1 MQVGEHQDFTPG
13 FRGSLAHFG
22 VQVDALIESLLN
34 DFGVLDELII
44 VLCVFD
50 RVVSKV
56 NSVGL
61 FKSE

>member
-1 MQVGEHQDFTPG
+1 MQVGEHKDFAPG
-13 FRGSLAHFG
+13 LRGSWAHFRI
-22 VQVDALIESLLN
+22 QVDAFIESLLN

-61 FKSE
+61 F

>member
-1 MQVGEHQDFTPG
+1 MQVGEHQDLAAG
-13 FRGSLAHFG
+13 LRGSWAHFG
-22 VQVDALIESLLN
+22 VQVDAFIESLLN

-61 FKSE
+61 F